1 MHKFLQVV
9 PLGRLGRAACK
20 LAHVRMVVS
29 AHHLGVCVL
38 ADGQGLIAHKLRVSS
53 SSLTAS
59 HKLPINQSINAHEG
73 FISHVGGRPNTTGV
87 PRK

>member
-1 MHKFLQVV
+1 MHAFLQVV

-59 HKLPINQSINAHEG
+59 HKLQLEFCGHNNHACTHCQQSLLSSG
-73 FISHVGGRPNTTGV
+73 
-87 PRK
+87 